1 MNIEETQS
9 ILNIIPSLMK
19 GLPMSS
25 SDQAL
30 RPDHPNAVMMNKLYR
45 STQHVPETETQEE
58 AQKRVAETMK
68 SVGLPPNFV
77 IHTGGVKLAATGGM
91 DFMKKYSA
99 RRGSLCD
106 RNVVPLEVIQV
117 IANDTYGIVVARF
130 QTSRNGQV
138 WERVG
143 VGAWRFEDGVPVEHW
158 ELANGP
164 KWDAFF
170 LGGDPEFKGTAE
182 EFWTK
187 AS

>member
-1 MNIEETQS
+1 
-9 ILNIIPSLMK
+9 
-19 GLPMSS
+19 MSS

-117 IANDTYGIVVARF
+117 IANDRRGPLPDIPQRAGLGTCR
-130 QTSRNGQV
+130 R
-138 WERVG
+138 R
-143 VGAWRFEDGVPVEHW
+143 R
-158 ELANGP
+158 LA
-164 KWDAFF
+164 F
-170 LGGDPEFKGTAE
+170 
-182 EFWTK
+182 
-187 AS
+187 